1 MKTKKLIAV
10 IVTLLCFVCVLS
22 LFFTA
27 SAEDLTEGIFTYTVT
42 GDKAAITKI
51 DYEGLDEIH
60 IPETLGGYEVTEL
73 KDYIMLDESYILGD
87 DPVSTVYIPKTVS
100 KITDKSFNLAD
111 LRYIV
116 VDENNQYYSSSE
128 DGVLFNKDKTTL
140 VKAPACFCSET
151 YTIPDSVTEISY
163 NAFSHCLFV
172 REVVIPETVSI
183 ICFQAFYDCQSLESV
198 NIPEGVTIIDE
209 MCFAACPSLQSVSL
223 PSTLTKIK
231 SSAFTE
237 CYSLEKIVIPE
248 GVTELGVYAF
258 ENDTSLKYVY
268 LPSTLTEIMSGALGN
283 IPATDICYGGSEED
297 WSKITIDTKS
307 YYGDRPVVVDTAAIH
322 YNITPEAYQSLDFAA
337 QNDILSVYG
346 TGATPSS
353 GETQFH
359 YWDKYSQ
366 DTTTLIINGEI
377 SKIGAHSFENFAS
390 LSTVIIETSDITIEP
405 AAFVNCP
412 KLENIIIFGNSGF
425 ESESF
430 TACTDRIRVYENS
443 SATHDFSLSGTAINV
458 VPFTY
463 DGHVLSFANSVKLSS
478 YEFFDT
484 LAAFCLEYDNIEK
497 VRFENLT
504 FEDIEMYYIP
514 EGGASL
520 KTLDG
525 NTLKNGEIYPTTSTS
540 AAGAITFNKL
550 VNGMSDGSITHF
562 YLIATDESHSNINKT
577 EIKISDSVREIMAR
591 ALRWI
596 VTLLNKLFTLIS
608 KLRK

>member
-10 IVTLLCFVCVLS
+10 VVTLLCFVCVLS
-22 LFFTA
+22 LSFAA
-27 SAEDLTEGIFTYTVT
+27 SAEDLTEGIFTYTVANN
-42 GDKAAITKI
+42 KAALTKI
-51 DYEGLDEIH
+51 DYKGLDEIH
-60 IPETLGGYEVTEL
+60 IPETLGGYEVTEI
-73 KDYIMLDESYILGD
+73 KDHIMVDDSYTFGD
-87 DPVSTVYIPKTVS
+87 DTVTTVYIPKTVA
-100 KITDKSFNLAD
+100 KISGRAFESAD
-111 LRYIV
+111 LSYIV
-116 VDENNQYYSSSE
+116 VDENNLNYSSGE
-128 DGVLFNKDKTTL
+128 YGVLFDKNKTTL
-140 VKAPACFCSET
+140 VKAPVCFCDDT
-151 YTIPDSVTEISY
+151 YTIPDGVTEISY
-163 NAFSHCLFV
+163 NAFSACLFV

-183 ICFQAFYDCQSLESV
+183 IGSQAFFDCQSLESV
-198 NIPEGVTIIDE
+198 KIPEGVTIIDQ
-209 MCFAACPSLQSVSL
+209 MCFAACSSLRSVSL

-322 YNITPEAYQSLDFAA
+322 HNITPEAYQSLDFAA

-353 GETQFH
+353 GEAQFH

-525 NTLKNGEIYPTTSTS
+525 NTLKNGEIYPTTDTS

-562 YLIATDESHSNINKT
+562 YLIATDENHSNINKT